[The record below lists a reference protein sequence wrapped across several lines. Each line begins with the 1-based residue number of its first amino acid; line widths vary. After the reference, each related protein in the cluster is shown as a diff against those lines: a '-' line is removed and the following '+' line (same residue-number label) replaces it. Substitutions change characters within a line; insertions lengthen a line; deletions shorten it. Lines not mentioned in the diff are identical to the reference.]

1 MIFLWEGDRI
11 VTDFVTAKPTARSQS
26 GCVYIEP
33 RRKKAGQNNSLLTG
47 LSSHMIV
54 VRKILKFLES
64 SLRQCRCSLSVKVRI
79 RKHHNTDFLCLMS
92 AVSTNVISQVL
103 KFGLGLFK
111 NYSRDSPGTQ

>member
-64 SLRQCRCSLSVKVRI
+64 SLR
-79 RKHHNTDFLCLMS
+79 
-92 AVSTNVISQVL
+92 
-103 KFGLGLFK
+103 
-111 NYSRDSPGTQ
+111 